1 MLLFIGNRYSGQR
14 ERVMGHLVAFRVLN
28 SFIFN
33 VVGFKALA
41 MKVGASFFFLLQKS
55 NSFVKKYVW
64 LFTITYFCFF
74 RIVSNMGAGLI
85 T

>member
-1 MLLFIGNRYSGQR
+1 MRQIWLKIERNWSVILLACVLLHIGNRYSGQR

-41 MKVGASFFFLLQKS
+41 MKVGASFFFLSSSKIQQ
-55 NSFVKKYVW
+55 
-64 LFTITYFCFF
+64 FC
-74 RIVSNMGAGLI
+74 
-85 T
+85 